1 MTIMRS
7 MLFVPGHDKQALE
20 EALSFQ
26 ADVVVLDL
34 EDLVPPAEK
43 QKARLMVRENIKFC
57 GSKGSEAWVRV
68 NSWETNLTSDDLD
81 AVVCEGLKGIN
92 LTKVGCA
99 ADVHRLDWRLEEL
112 ERQRGLEIGSIKI
125 CLLVETALGIV
136 NAYESCAASPRVV
149 AAIFGAVDYT
159 RDMEVKLTTEAVEQ
173 QFARGYLAVAAKA
186 ARILA
191 IDAPFL
197 SYLDIPGFERNV
209 AEGRQM
215 GYKGRMIVHPN
226 LVEASNRLY
235 SPDPADVEWAKEIV
249 KVFEE
254 EAIAK
259 GKAAISF
266 NNKMVDTPVY
276 LNAVDILKAQSAIDT
291 KLSSQMS
298 S

>member
-1 MTIMRS
+1 MTVMRS
-7 MLFVPGHDKQALE
+7 MLYVPGNDKNALD
-20 EALSFQ
+20 EALTFH
-26 ADVVVLDL
+26 ADVIVLDL

-43 QKARLMVRENIKFC
+43 AKARQMVRENI
-57 GSKGSEAWVRV
+57 GILSSSSSEAWVRV
-68 NSWETNLTSDDLD
+68 NSWETNMTNDDLE
-81 AVVCEGLKGIN
+81 AVVCKGLNGIN

-99 ADVHRLDWRLEEL
+99 SDVQRLDWRLEEL
-112 ERQRGLEIGSIKI
+112 ERDRGLEIGSVKI
-125 CLLVETALGIV
+125 CLLIETALGIV
-136 NAYESCAASPRVV
+136 KAYESCAASPRVV

-159 RDMEVKLTTEAVEQ
+159 RDMEVKLTSEAVEQ
-173 QFARGYLAVAAKA
+173 QFARGYLAIAAKA

-197 SYLDIPGFERNV
+197 SYLDIPAYERNV

-226 LVEASNRLY
+226 LVKPSNRLY
-235 SPDPADVEWAKEIV
+235 SPDPLDVEWAKNIV

-259 GKAAISF
+259 GKAAVSY

-276 LNAVDILKAQSAIDT
+276 LNAVDILKAQAEINE
-291 KLSSQMS
+291 KLRS
-298 S
+298 

>member
-1 MTIMRS
+1 MTVMRS
-7 MLFVPGHDKQALE
+7 MLYVPGNDKKALE
-20 EALSFQ
+20 EALTFN
-26 ADVVVLDL
+26 ADVIVLDL

-43 QKARLMVRENIKFC
+43 EKARQMVRENIKLC
-57 GSKGSEAWVRV
+57 GSTGAEAWVRV
-68 NSWETNLTSDDLD
+68 NSWETNMTNDDLE
-81 AVVCEGLKGIN
+81 AVVYAGLKGIN

-99 ADVHRLDWRLEEL
+99 ADVQRLDWRLEEL
-112 ERQRGLEIGSIKI
+112 ERNRGLETGSIKI

-136 NAYESCAASPRVV
+136 NAYQSCAASPRVV

-159 RDMEVKLTTEAVEQ
+159 RDMQVKLTSEAVEQ
-173 QFARGYLAVAAKA
+173 QFARGYLGVAAKA

-191 IDAPFL
+191 IDAPYL
-197 SYLDIPGFERNV
+197 SYLDIPGFERNA

-235 SPDPADVEWAKEIV
+235 SPDPADVAWAKDIV

-259 GKAAISF
+259 GKAAVSF

-276 LNAVDILKAQSAIDT
+276 LNALDLLKAQSEIEARL
-291 KLSSQMS
+291 KK
-298 S
+298 